1 MNQYEAFIR
10 DLNDFIHTWLYAY
23 KNIELKYVFF
33 EVEDD
38 PEDITAAY
46 PPTDY
51 MYILWADGRQSRID
65 ISTSSTREILLDFLN
80 KNYEDVPEDEYI

>member
-1 MNQYEAFIR
+1 MNQYEAFIK

-33 EVEDD
+33 EAEDD
-38 PEDITAAY
+38 PEDPTVAY

-51 MYILWADGRQSRID
+51 MYILWTDGRQSRID
-65 ISTSSTREILLDFLN
+65 ISTSSTREILLNFLN